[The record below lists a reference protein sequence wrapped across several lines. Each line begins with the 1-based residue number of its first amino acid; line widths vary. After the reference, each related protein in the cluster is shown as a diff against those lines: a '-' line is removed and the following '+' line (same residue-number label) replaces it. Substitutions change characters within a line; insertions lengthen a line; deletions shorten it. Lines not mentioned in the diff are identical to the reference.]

1 MEIST
6 MRERTQL
13 QGHHPLKQKQPSLN
27 NAPSLNSFHKGELQ
41 GIRKSSCHRGRLC
54 EGKHHDVKE
63 SYVGFFFPRCFK
75 QLFLHI
81 HAHFN
86 THGALLIVFHSNMHS
101 LALNYL

>member
-63 SYVGFFFPRCFK
+63 SYVVFFFPSLL
-75 QLFLHI
+75 QAAIL
-81 HAHFN
+81 AHPR
-86 THGALLIVFHSNMHS
+86 TL
-101 LALNYL
+101 

>member
-1 MEIST
+1 MEISA

-63 SYVGFFFPRCFK
+63 SYVVVFFPLTASSSYSCTS
-75 QLFLHI
+75 
-81 HAHFN
+81 
-86 THGALLIVFHSNMHS
+86 THTLTHMELSLLCSTS
-101 LALNYL
+101 TCTA